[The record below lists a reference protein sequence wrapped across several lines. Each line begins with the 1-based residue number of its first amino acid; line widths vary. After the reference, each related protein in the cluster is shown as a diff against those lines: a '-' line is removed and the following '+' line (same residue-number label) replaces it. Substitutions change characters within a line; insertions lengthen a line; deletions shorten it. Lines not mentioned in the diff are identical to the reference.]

1 MQKTRTTI
9 SKITFLITLVVVL
22 MTLAAII
29 FPALYHHSFGNY
41 PDKLESQF
49 EIGHQAYL
57 IICGNIV
64 IFAIGFAYYKNK
76 IPFIGTKIDQIR
88 QFEISKKISVI
99 ILIIILG
106 TYVGFSTPEL
116 FLDEREQWAD
126 YIILEEALEY
136 WPGGESKI
144 PNPYIDEQLDRHVRL
159 VLLDASVKIFQNIK
173 ILPFLASILVVF
185 FTYLLT
191 VQLTGKR
198 FAGII
203 SMLVLLQSHI
213 FLTFDTIA
221 VYENFWVLFYLISI
235 YLINIRWRHTSP
247 IAFLLSIFTKAFTAT
262 YFWMNLF
269 FIYRSE
275 IPKKSKLIREIKKN
289 YLIKTEEMVDQMI
302 KLGQNESTTLYYNPE
317 EWIFFDDL
325 LKEIPILE
333 NYSKI
338 QFIKRKKK
346 TILEYNDFI
355 YFVNIYDYI
364 IKNGTSPLSFEVNK
378 IKSIILNQRSKDL
391 RKKLRLDLYDDG
403 IKNSYIE
410 KYRL

>member
-1 MQKTRTTI
+1 MKGYIKKEDRKKVLLLCDDIRMHSGIATMAREFVINTSHKYNWFNLGAALKHPEQGKVLDLSEDINKRLDTNI
-9 SKITFLITLVVVL
+9 S
-22 MTLAAII
+22 
-29 FPALYHHSFGNY
+29 N
-41 PDKLESQF
+41 F
-49 EIGHQAYL
+49 EI
-57 IICGNIV
+57 NE
-64 IFAIGFAYYKNK
+64 YYINHLDD
-76 IPFIGTKIDQIR
+76 FVLND
-88 QFEISKKISVI
+88 
-99 ILIIILG
+99 
-106 TYVGFSTPEL
+106 YVVKCI
-116 FLDEREQWAD
+116 
-126 YIILEEALEY
+126 YI
-136 WPGGESKI
+136 
-144 PNPYIDEQLDRHVRL
+144 
-159 VLLDASVKIFQNIK
+159 
-173 ILPFLASILVVF
+173 
-185 FTYLLT
+185 
-191 VQLTGKR
+191 
-198 FAGII
+198 
-203 SMLVLLQSHI
+203 
-213 FLTFDTIA
+213 
-221 VYENFWVLFYLISI
+221 
-235 YLINIRWRHTSP
+235 
-247 IAFLLSIFTKAFTAT
+247 KA
-262 YFWMNLF
+262 
-269 FIYRSE
+269 
-275 IPKKSKLIREIKKN
+275 PKKSKLIREIKKN